1 MVTYKYVAMS
11 DNGQK
16 VSGVIEAFNEM
27 DAVDR
32 LKQNH
37 SIIIKMTPVKG
48 EGEGFLNME
57 IGGNKL
63 NNKAFIVMCSQF
75 AIILNAGIPIARTV
89 HLIAEKTSD
98 KPLKKMLLKVGED
111 VEAGRSV
118 AASFAERGE
127 KLLPPTFVETIA
139 AGEQSGN
146 LDKAFQTI
154 HEHFD
159 KQAKMAAKVRSA
171 MAYPLFVLFIAVAV
185 VAVLMIKV
193 VPTFTA
199 IFDSMGGELPGVTKA
214 LIAIS
219 NFFIKYWMILVAII
233 AVVVIVYKVYGNT
246 EEGRMNLA
254 KWSLKVPILGNIQEL
269 NAASEFANTMTTM
282 LASGLPM
289 TRAISITAK
298 TMSNYFMSTETGKL
312 AVKLEEGRGLGQSMR
327 EANYMPDI
335 LVDMV
340 AVGEETGEMEKTLN
354 TIAKYYDAELD
365 MASLI
370 WPSPTPWQSWNLRC
384 WSALRASRAS
394 SSLPST
400 WLCSACMPSCDAP
413 VMRSTVHG
421 ILRLVSS

>member
-1 MVTYKYVAMS
+1 MS
-11 DNGQK
+11 HNGQK

-32 LKQNH
+32 IKQTH
-37 SIIIKMTPVKG
+37 DIIVKITPVKG
-48 EGEGFLNME
+48 EGEGLLNME
-57 IGGNKL
+57 IGGNRL
-63 NNKAFIVMCSQF
+63 NSKAFIVMCSQF

-89 HLIAEKTSD
+89 HLIADKTSD
-98 KPLKKMLLKVGED
+98 KPLKRMLVKVAED

-118 AASFAERGE
+118 AASFAERGD
-127 KLLPPTFVETIA
+127 KLLPTTFVETIA

-146 LDKAFQTI
+146 LDKAFQTV

-171 MAYPLFVLFIAVAV
+171 MAYPLFVLTIAVGV

-199 IFDSMGGELPGVTKA
+199 IFDSMGGELPGITRA

-219 NFFIKYWMILVAII
+219 NFFIHYWMILVAII
-233 AVVVIVYKVYGNT
+233 AAVIIFYKVYGAT
-246 EEGRMNLA
+246 EEGRMNFA
-254 KWSLKVPILGNIQEL
+254 KWILKVPILGNIQEL
-269 NAASEFANTMTTM
+269 NAASEFANTLATM

-298 TMSNYFMSTETGKL
+298 TMSNYFMSTEVGKL
-312 AVKLEEGRGLGQSMR
+312 AVKLEEGHALGQSMR
-327 EANYMPDI
+327 EANFMPDI

-365 MASLI
+365 MAI
-370 WPSPTPWQSWNLRC
+370 A
-384 WSALRASRAS
+384 SALAKLEPA
-394 SSLPST
+394 L
-400 WLCSACMPSCDAP
+400 LVGLA
-413 VMRSTVHG
+413 G
-421 ILRLVSS
+421 IAGFIVIAIYMAMFGMYAIM

>member
-1 MVTYKYVAMS
+1 MS

-365 MASLI
+365 MAI
-370 WPSPTPWQSWNLRC
+370 AN
-384 WSALRASRAS
+384 ALAKLEPA
-394 SSLPST
+394 L
-400 WLCSACMPSCDAP
+400 LVGLA
-413 VMRSTVHG
+413 G
-421 ILRLVSS
+421 IAGFIVIAIYMAMFGMYAIM

>member
-1 MVTYKYVAMS
+1 MS

-48 EGEGFLNME
+48 EGEGLLNME

-365 MASLI
+365 MAI
-370 WPSPTPWQSWNLRC
+370 AN
-384 WSALRASRAS
+384 ALAKLEPA
-394 SSLPST
+394 L
-400 WLCSACMPSCDAP
+400 LVGLA
-413 VMRSTVHG
+413 G
-421 ILRLVSS
+421 IAGFIVIAIYMAMFGMYAIM

>member
-1 MVTYKYVAMS
+1 MS

-146 LDKAFQTI
+146 LDKAFQTV

-219 NFFIKYWMILVAII
+219 NFFIHYWMILVAII
-233 AVVVIVYKVYGNT
+233 AVVVIFYKVYGNT
-246 EEGRMNLA
+246 EEGRMNFA
-254 KWSLKVPILGNIQEL
+254 KWILKVPILGNIQEL

-327 EANYMPDI
+327 EANFMPDI

-365 MASLI
+365 MAI
-370 WPSPTPWQSWNLRC
+370 AN
-384 WSALRASRAS
+384 ALAKLEPA
-394 SSLPST
+394 L
-400 WLCSACMPSCDAP
+400 LVGLA
-413 VMRSTVHG
+413 G
-421 ILRLVSS
+421 IAGFIVIAIYMAMFGMYAIM

>member
-146 LDKAFQTI
+146 LDKAFQTV

-365 MASLI
+365 MAI
-370 WPSPTPWQSWNLRC
+370 A
-384 WSALRASRAS
+384 SALAKLEPA
-394 SSLPST
+394 L
-400 WLCSACMPSCDAP
+400 LVGLA
-413 VMRSTVHG
+413 G
-421 ILRLVSS
+421 IAGFIVIAIYMAMFGMYAIM

>member
-1 MVTYKYVAMS
+1 MS
-11 DNGQK
+11 HNGQK

-32 LKQNH
+32 IKQTH
-37 SIIIKMTPVKG
+37 DIIVKITPVKG
-48 EGEGFLNME
+48 EGEGLLNME
-57 IGGNKL
+57 IGGNRL
-63 NNKAFIVMCSQF
+63 NSKAFIVMCSQF

-89 HLIAEKTSD
+89 HLIADKTSD
-98 KPLKKMLLKVGED
+98 KPLKRMLVKVAED

-118 AASFAERGE
+118 AASFAERGD
-127 KLLPPTFVETIA
+127 KLLPTTFVETIA

-146 LDKAFQTI
+146 LDKAFQTV

-171 MAYPLFVLFIAVAV
+171 MAYPLFVLAIAVGV

-199 IFDSMGGELPGVTKA
+199 IFDSMGGELPGITRA

-219 NFFIKYWMILVAII
+219 NFFIHYWMILVAII
-233 AVVVIVYKVYGNT
+233 AAVIIFYKVYGAT
-246 EEGRMNLA
+246 EEGRMNFA
-254 KWSLKVPILGNIQEL
+254 KWILKVPILGNIQEL
-269 NAASEFANTMTTM
+269 NAASEFANTLATM

-298 TMSNYFMSTETGKL
+298 TMSNYFMSTEVGKL
-312 AVKLEEGRGLGQSMR
+312 AVKLEEGHALGQSMR
-327 EANYMPDI
+327 EANFMPDI

-365 MASLI
+365 MAI
-370 WPSPTPWQSWNLRC
+370 A
-384 WSALRASRAS
+384 SALAKLEPA
-394 SSLPST
+394 L
-400 WLCSACMPSCDAP
+400 LVGLA
-413 VMRSTVHG
+413 G
-421 ILRLVSS
+421 IAGFIVIAIYMAMFGMYAIM

>member
-1 MVTYKYVAMS
+1 MS
-11 DNGQK
+11 NNGQK

-48 EGEGFLNME
+48 EGEGLLNME

-146 LDKAFQTI
+146 LDKAFQTV

-219 NFFIKYWMILVAII
+219 NFFIHYWMILVAII
-233 AVVVIVYKVYGNT
+233 AAVVIFYKVYGNT
-246 EEGRMNLA
+246 EEGRMNFA
-254 KWSLKVPILGNIQEL
+254 KWILKVPILGNIQEL

-327 EANYMPDI
+327 EANFMPDI

-365 MASLI
+365 MAI
-370 WPSPTPWQSWNLRC
+370 AN
-384 WSALRASRAS
+384 ALAKLEPA
-394 SSLPST
+394 L
-400 WLCSACMPSCDAP
+400 LVGLA
-413 VMRSTVHG
+413 G
-421 ILRLVSS
+421 IAGFIVVAIYMAMFGMYAIM

>member
-1 MVTYKYVAMS
+1 MS
-11 DNGQK
+11 NNGQK

-48 EGEGFLNME
+48 EGEGLLNME

-146 LDKAFQTI
+146 LDKAFQTV

-219 NFFIKYWMILVAII
+219 NFFIHYWMILVAII
-233 AVVVIVYKVYGNT
+233 AVVVIFYKVYGNT
-246 EEGRMNLA
+246 EEGRMNFA
-254 KWSLKVPILGNIQEL
+254 KWILKVPILGNIQEL

-365 MASLI
+365 MAI
-370 WPSPTPWQSWNLRC
+370 AN
-384 WSALRASRAS
+384 ALAKLEPA
-394 SSLPST
+394 L
-400 WLCSACMPSCDAP
+400 LVGLA
-413 VMRSTVHG
+413 G
-421 ILRLVSS
+421 IAGFIVVAIYMAMFGMYAIM

>member
-1 MVTYKYVAMS
+1 MS

-246 EEGRMNLA
+246 EEGRMNFA
-254 KWSLKVPILGNIQEL
+254 KWILKVPILGNIQEL

-365 MASLI
+365 MAI
-370 WPSPTPWQSWNLRC
+370 AN
-384 WSALRASRAS
+384 ALAKLEPA
-394 SSLPST
+394 L
-400 WLCSACMPSCDAP
+400 LVGLA
-413 VMRSTVHG
+413 G
-421 ILRLVSS
+421 IAGFIVIAIYMAMFGMYAIM